1 MFSRSTKNFF
11 VDLDLNF
18 QPNYINNDLT
28 VKINEEAV
36 KRSLRNLIL
45 LRRFEKPFHPEITS
59 GIQDLLFENPNPVV
73 YGVIKG
79 EIEELIRR
87 YEPRIRDLA
96 VEFLSDPENN
106 AIKVNIKFTTIN
118 KPQVVETNI
127 LLERTRWVTLT

>member
-118 KPQVVETNI
+118 KPQVMETNI
-127 LLERTRWVTLT
+127 LLERTR

>member
-127 LLERTRWVTLT
+127 LLERTR